1 MQMQPLTTRHILLF
15 ILALA
20 VFRLALAAIAPLTPQ
35 EAYYWGW
42 SQYLDWS
49 YFDHPPLAT
58 YSIAATTHFVGNTV
72 FGVKLSA
79 VVWSIASN
87 LLLARLVMDMFAD
100 RRLVLLSL
108 LGLNLSLLYSFFSI
122 VITPDDPLLF
132 GWIGTV
138 WAVWQVRQT
147 GRASWWWLAGLFMGI
162 SWMGKYVGVLLIGV
176 VGAYLLLDPLMRRW
190 LLRPHPYIASLIA
203 VMVFSPVLWWNM
215 QHDWVSV
222 AFQSTRRLGQ
232 MNELKPR
239 FFVLLLGTQTLLL
252 TPYLIWI
259 SLRAFQRNI
268 AAIFKRKIESAQL
281 LLLLSALVPLL
292 VFTLA
297 SFRSNAKINYLLPA
311 WWSLLVLGMHWTII
325 HEARLRKMTFGLA
338 SSAVLLTL
346 SLAMLMLPNL
356 PLGELNTWSGW
367 REAAVRVDS
376 ITDELSSQGKESFV
390 FSPNYKIS
398 SLIWFYRPSKQRT
411 YAQDIVGKRALQFD
425 YFPKNRI
432 LLGQTGVFVVSDQDQ
447 SRTDIKQIGQLFET
461 MQLAE
466 VVKTEK
472 NGQIVR
478 RIEIWIGRN
487 YYGPPNQ
494 LETTENTDSP

>member
-1 MQMQPLTTRHILLF
+1 MQFQTITARHNLMFLC
-15 ILALA
+15 ALA

-42 SQYLDWS
+42 SQYLSWS
-49 YFDHPPLAT
+49 YFDHPPLAA
-58 YSIAATTHFVGNTV
+58 YSIAVTTYFFGDTV

-100 RRLVLLSL
+100 RRLVLFSL

-132 GWIGTV
+132 GWIGTI
-138 WAVWQVRQT
+138 WAVWRVRQT

-162 SWMGKYVGVLLIGV
+162 SWMGKYVGVLLVGV

-190 LLRPHPYIASLIA
+190 LLKPQPYLASLIA
-203 VMVFSPVLWWNM
+203 VLIFSPILWWNM
-215 QHDWVSV
+215 QHDWVSL

-232 MNELKPR
+232 MNEIKPR
-239 FFVLLLGTQTLLL
+239 FFVLLLVTQTLLL

-259 SLRAFQRNI
+259 SLRAGQRNI
-268 AAIFKRKIESAQL
+268 ASLFKGKIESAHL
-281 LLLLSALVPLL
+281 LLLVSALVPLL
-292 VFTLA
+292 LFTLA

-311 WWSLLVLGMHWTII
+311 WWSLLVLGMQWTLM
-325 HEARLRKMTFGLA
+325 HEQGLRKMMLGLA
-338 SSAVLLTL
+338 SSAVLLSL

-367 REAAVRVDS
+367 RQAAIRVDS
-376 ITDELSSQGKESFV
+376 ITDAVSREGKESFV

-411 YAQDIVGKRALQFD
+411 HAQDITGKRALQFD
-425 YFPKNRI
+425 YFPKSRS
-432 LLGQTGVFVVSDQDQ
+432 LQGQTGIFVVSDQDQ
-447 SRTDIKQIGQLFET
+447 SKADIQQIGQLFDT
-461 MQLAE
+461 MHLAD
-466 VVKTEK
+466 VVKTEM
-472 NGQIVR
+472 NGQTVR
-478 RIEIWIGRN
+478 KIEIWIGQN
-487 YYGPPNQ
+487 YKGPPHQ
-494 LETTENTDSP
+494 TESTGNPDSP